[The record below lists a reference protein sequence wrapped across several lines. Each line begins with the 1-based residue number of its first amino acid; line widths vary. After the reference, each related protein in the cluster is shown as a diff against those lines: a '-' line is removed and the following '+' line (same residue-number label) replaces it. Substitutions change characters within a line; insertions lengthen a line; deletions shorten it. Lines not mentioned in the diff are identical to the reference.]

1 MTDTSIFSK
10 RLRIE
15 REKLGLK
22 QKEMAEKLNMPSNTY
37 NGYETGR
44 RIPALDVAS
53 NIADALNVTT
63 DYLLGRT
70 DEKTFTSRE
79 EKSIQKDLKQIMEEF
94 KTGKAGPAFY
104 DGVEFEHDELALI
117 ENAMETALKIAK
129 LKNKEKY
136 TPHKYRKN
144 EG

>member
-1 MTDTSIFSK
+1 ME
-10 RLRIE
+10 RIGSRITKARKE
-15 REKLGLK
+15 INLN
-22 QKEMAEKLNMPSNTY
+22 QKELAEKCGITEATLSR
-37 NGYETGR
+37 YENDLR
-44 RIPALDVAS
+44 EPKSEIVVRM
-53 NIADALNVTT
+53 ADALNVTT

-70 DEKTFTSRE
+70 NEKTFTVKD